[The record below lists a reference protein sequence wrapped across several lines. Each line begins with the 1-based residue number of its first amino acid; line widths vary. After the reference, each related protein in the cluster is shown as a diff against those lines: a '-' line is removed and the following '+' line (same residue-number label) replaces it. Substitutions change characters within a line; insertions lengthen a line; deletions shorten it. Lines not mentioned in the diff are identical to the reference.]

1 MFRVPLM
8 GLGGTTRLVDLPHG
22 TLPPFDD
29 LPVLDLF
36 GQLSSLEALIR
47 LGQERRSELIPTC
60 ERSSE
65 NRIRPDFRGLLCVPR
80 TE

>member
-8 GLGGTTRLVDLPHG
+8 GLEGTTRFVDLPHG
-22 TLPPFDD
+22 TLPAFHD

-36 GQLSSLEALIR
+36 GQLSSLETLIL
-47 LGQERRSELIPTC
+47 LGQARRSEMVPAC
-60 ERSSE
+60 EPSSGGH
-65 NRIRPDFRGLLCVPR
+65 IRPDFRGLLCVPH

>member
-8 GLGGTTRLVDLPHG
+8 GLEGTTRLTDLPHG
-22 TLPPFDD
+22 KLPAFDD

-36 GQLSSLEALIR
+36 GQLSSLETLIL
-47 LGQERRSELIPTC
+47 LGQRQRSEMVPAC
-60 ERSSE
+60 EPSSGE
-65 NRIRPDFRGLLCVPR
+65 HIRPDFRGLLCAPR